1 MLGVG
6 YVENLLFHLFEQ
18 KKQITEKEQRM
29 KQYKGKDI
37 VALTEKD
44 NFEDA
49 KGRTLVVADGDDYKE
64 LAVTLVKIKG
74 LTIDYE
80 IPNYKPKASVKLY
93 RYANAGDKP
102 RFKVGDAV
110 YVYGEGK
117 YLFFLESMPD
127 SQNKVCVKEP
137 MGSWHVPRTF
147 SVDASLLRKEYTPR
161 RMTNFDLAKWLAKGN
176 GLVKYDKSNTTQCS
190 HVYKSDEHE
199 SFVETGTKIFPFMI
213 KQWMEPILE

>member
-1 MLGVG
+1 
-6 YVENLLFHLFEQ
+6 
-18 KKQITEKEQRM
+18 M
-29 KQYKGKDI
+29 KQYNGKDI

-102 RFKVGDAV
+102 RFKVGDIV
-110 YVYGEGK
+110 VNNNSGVKVFREFEPNELEERLKRTVDLEEQKRKKEEENRNLEG
-117 YLFFLESMPD
+117 YYLESRG
-127 SQNKVCVKEP
+127 C
-137 MGSWHVPRTF
+137 
-147 SVDASLLRKEYTPR
+147 TPNGN

-176 GLVKYDKSNTTQCS
+176 GLVKYDKSNTTQSS